1 MIETLWN
8 MIFNALFSLTPFTKY
23 LLDENTFML
32 IARPLITNSGYLY
45 YAMDSFWEIVNYN
58 RYIYIPHHICS
69 VYLFYMFK
77 NHDYNYEELHE
88 MLFVF
93 AMLEYTTLFL
103 NIRDHLKKI
112 NKLHVIFDLAL
123 YFQYIYIRCYLFII
137 YSYTLMFYYHN
148 TLPKIMNVILIL
160 MSYYWVFLWSK
171 SLIKQIN
178 KKIYKLSAI
187 L

>member
-1 MIETLWN
+1 MVV
-8 MIFNALFSLTPFTKY
+8 
-23 LLDENTFML
+23 
-32 IARPLITNSGYLY
+32 ARPLITNSGYLY

-93 AMLEYTTLFL
+93 AMFEYSTLFL

-123 YFQYIYIRCYLFII
+123 YFQYIY
-137 YSYTLMFYYHN
+137 T
-148 TLPKIMNVILIL
+148 KDV
-160 MSYYWVFLWSK
+160 
-171 SLIKQIN
+171 
-178 KKIYKLSAI
+178 
-187 L
+187 

>member
-8 MIFNALFSLTPFTKY
+8 MIFNTLFCFYPLTKY
-23 LLDENTFML
+23 LLDENTFM
-32 IARPLITNSGYLY
+32 IVARPFITNSGYLY
-45 YAMDSFWEIVNYN
+45 YTMDSIWEIVNYN

-69 VYLFYMFK
+69 FYLFYIFK
-77 NHDYNYEELHE
+77 NHDYKYEELQY

-93 AMLEYTTLFL
+93 SMLEYTTLFL

-137 YSYTLMFYYHN
+137 YSFTLMNYYHN
-148 TLPKIMNVILIL
+148 TLPIIMNVMLIL

-171 SLIKQIN
+171 SLIKQFN
-178 KKIYKLSAI
+178 KKICKLSAI